1 MNFFFAKMQELK
13 VSNISQSIEYQDVLS
28 HILCFSKL
36 KKIQGKTLKYFSLN
50 QNKFL
55 EISKIHPVVAPSLV
69 MKLFITEN
77 INFISGE
84 AFKHYQR

>member
-1 MNFFFAKMQELK
+1 MQELK